1 MLYAN
6 ELYSILS
13 FVDLPDE
20 PNVNELYSINS
31 NPWLITYKLY
41 NLQHY

>member
-1 MLYAN
+1 MSFTLFCHLLIYQMSQML
-6 ELYSILS
+6 
-13 FVDLPDE
+13 D
-20 PNVNELYSINS
+20 VNELYSINS

>member
-20 PNVNELYSINS
+20 PNNKMLTNFTLFLAI
-31 NPWLITYKLY
+31 PG
-41 NLQHY
+41 